1 MGGTQ
6 AWLAQP
12 PVRRWK
18 EKIAM
23 TVKNR
28 FWRNT
33 IRGNDFL
40 KVASALQK
48 AIRRGNARMACY
60 WAAELYNS
68 RFKHYVWNRLLVISA
83 EDCWGTVTQ
92 HVEALR
98 QEVKALEA
106 ADKLVNKDKDD
117 SKATVL
123 FVLKAAYLL
132 ATASKNRDVD
142 NFYCL
147 VYQPSVIPEKE
158 LLDDLEASKDLKEP
172 IPPEAID
179 KHTPEGKKLLRAR
192 GLSEKQMTE
201 QFTLKETK
209 ALKPYHQGEFHHLVE
224 GIANLESR

>member
-1 MGGTQ
+1 MSNGWQTT
-6 AWLAQP
+6 
-12 PVRRWK
+12 K
-18 EKIAM
+18 
-23 TVKNR
+23 
-28 FWRNT
+28 
-33 IRGNDFL
+33 RGYNFF
-40 KVASALQK
+40 KVVSALQK

-60 WAAELYNS
+60 WAAELYDS

-106 ADKLVNKDKDD
+106 ADKLVNKGKDD

-147 VYQPSVIPEKE
+147 VYQPAAIPEKE
-158 LLDDLEASKDLKEP
+158 LLADLEASKDLKEP
-172 IPPEAID
+172 IPPEALD
-179 KHTPEGKKLLRAR
+179 KHTAEGKKRLQAM
-192 GLSEKQMTE
+192 GWSEKQMTE
-201 QFTLKETK
+201 QFILNETK
-209 ALKPYHQGEFHHLVE
+209 SLKPYHEGEFHHLVK
-224 GIANLESR
+224 GIADLGSR